1 MAKVHLKRMID
12 APVAKVWDSW
22 NDYGNVDKFNPN
34 LSRSFLIGDNG
45 ETGLGAT
52 RQCDLNDGKNYI
64 QEKIIAYVPERKIAV
79 DIYNGTMPLK
89 RAVATIEL
97 IPLAAN
103 RTEVN
108 FTMEFTP
115 KFGILGKVM
124 IPLMKPQFK
133 KLLNKLID
141 GNKAYL
147 EDGVVIARAA

>member
-133 KLLNKLID
+133 KLLNKLVD